1 MHSDTCGHTLPRVV
15 NPASTAPVTYHIGG
29 QCLHNGPM
37 TRPLDILLTSE
48 EPVASVLRI
57 LQLQETGDD
66 SFLARSLPQIRRVY
80 GGQVIAQAL
89 LAASATLEDAER
101 LPHSLHAYFLRGGD
115 PEMSFDLDVERLRD
129 GRSFSSR
136 RITCR
141 QDEREILAMV
151 CSFQRPED
159 GLAFEVPAP
168 EVPGP
173 EHLRSALEIFRAMD
187 HPVGRFLGRTTAF
200 DVRHVQDALYTRAD
214 RTPSNR
220 QQLWMAPRSPIPAA
234 TPQPVHRALLA
245 YVIDQ
250 VMFEPAM
257 RATGLSWMT
266 PGMSAASLDHAMW
279 FHRDV
284 DVNEWLLFD
293 GTCSAVNNGRVL
305 TTARVFTREGRLVA
319 EATQQGMLRVPLEG
333 HEGSGRWGFGAEDST
348 VQAAAR
354 EIDAE
359 LGA

>member
-1 MHSDTCGHTLPRVV
+1 
-15 NPASTAPVTYHIGG
+15 
-29 QCLHNGPM
+29 M

-48 EPVASVLRI
+48 EPVASVLRV

-66 SFLARSLPQIRRVY
+66 TFRAHSLPQIRRVY

-89 LAASATLEDAER
+89 VAATATLDEADR

-141 QDEREILAMV
+141 QDEREILVMV
-151 CSFQRPED
+151 CSFQPPED
-159 GLAFEVPAP
+159 GLEFEITAP

-173 EHLRSALEIFRAMD
+173 EGLRSALEIFRAMD
-187 HPVGRFLGRTTAF
+187 HPVGRFLGKTTAF
-200 DVRHVQDALYTRAD
+200 DVRHVQRDLYTSAD

-220 QQLWMAPRSPIPAA
+220 QQLWMAPRSPIPEEIG
-234 TPQPVHRALLA
+234 QPVHRALLA

-279 FHRDV
+279 FHHDV
-284 DVNEWLLFD
+284 DINDWLLFD
-293 GTCSAVNNGRVL
+293 GTCTAVSNGRVL
-305 TTARVFTREGRLVA
+305 TSARVFTRGGELVA
-319 EATQQGMLRVPLEG
+319 EASQQGMLRVPLEG
-333 HEGSGRWGFGAEDST
+333 RTGSGRWGFGAEEGA
-348 VQAAAR
+348 VAEAAR

>member
-1 MHSDTCGHTLPRVV
+1 
-15 NPASTAPVTYHIGG
+15 
-29 QCLHNGPM
+29 M
-37 TRPLDILLTSE
+37 TRPLDILLTSQ

-66 SFLARSLPQIRRVY
+66 LFQARSLPQIRRVY
-80 GGQVIAQAL
+80 GGQVIAQGL
-89 LAASATLEDAER
+89 LAAAATLDDPGR
-101 LPHSLHAYFLRGGD
+101 LPHSLHAYFLRGGN
-115 PEMSFDLDVERLRD
+115 PEMTFDLQVERLRD

-141 QDEREILAMV
+141 QDDREILTMV
-151 CSFQRPED
+151 SSFQAPEE
-159 GLAFEVPAP
+159 GLEFEIEAP

-173 EHLRSALEIFRAMD
+173 EKLRSALEIFRAMD
-187 HPVGRFLGRTTAF
+187 HPVGRFLGKTTAF
-200 DVRHVQDALYTRAD
+200 DVRHVQHNLYTSAD

-220 QQLWMAPRSPIPAA
+220 QQLWMAPRSPLPEG
-234 TPQPVHRALLA
+234 TSQPVHRALLA

-284 DVNEWLLFD
+284 DMDQWLLFD
-293 GTCSAVNNGRVL
+293 GTCSAVSNGRVL
-305 TTARVFTREGRLVA
+305 TTARVFTREGVLVA

-333 HEGSGRWGFGAEDST
+333 RGGSGKWGFGAEEGT
-348 VQAAAR
+348 VVEAAR
-354 EIDAE
+354 ELDAE
-359 LGA
+359 LGV